1 MASAPQI
8 QYCVKMYQ
16 VAFERGRCWGWGVM
30 SFEAGVRSNPRAS
43 DVRSP
48 GFRQPLDVIG
58 RAYEPG
64 IARERVSAGPVRR
77 FFSGALELVLPVL
90 LLAALG
96 VACLAYGDRMAALPG
111 GVGAGWLTLGHLLL
125 PLTFLVIHLT
135 NRRYGAGHAFAQ
147 TMLAWALGLSVL
159 WAMREQAPALLGRA
173 LPDPHLAFA
182 FGSALLIGQLFSVLV
197 FDRTRGPRWWTAPLL
212 ATVAGGLLFCGI
224 ALPGAYLGAE
234 VRWGARML
242 TYGGYFVAASVALLV
257 PYGLL
262 RRCVPPRSGLGG
274 Y

>member
-1 MASAPQI
+1 
-8 QYCVKMYQ
+8 
-16 VAFERGRCWGWGVM
+16 M

-48 GFRQPLDVIG
+48 DFRQPLSVIG

-64 IARERVSAGPVRR
+64 ITRERASAGPVRR
-77 FFSGALELVLPVL
+77 FFGAALELVLPVL

-96 VACLAYGDRMAALPG
+96 VASVAYGDRGAALPG
-111 GVGAGWLTLGHLLL
+111 GAGASWLTLGHLLL
-125 PLTFLVIHLT
+125 PLTFLAIHLT

-147 TMLAWALGLSVL
+147 TMLGWALGLGVL
-159 WAMREQAPALLGRA
+159 WAMREQLPVLLGRA
-173 LPDPHLAFA
+173 LPDLHLVFA

-212 ATVAGGLLFCGI
+212 ATLAGGLLFCGI
-224 ALPGAYLGAE
+224 AFPGAYVGTS
-234 VRWGARML
+234 VDWIGRML
-242 TYGGYFVAASVALLV
+242 TYGGYFVAASVALLL